1 MFVSQE
7 KQIEKR
13 KKFCPSCGTE
23 MEPGTVFCGKCGYKI
38 VEESDKNN
46 KKFFRYVSVFVV
58 AVVIGGIMKFGIL
71 GVMNLPGGNKE
82 IPNLYYVKDN
92 TAYGRWLENLER
104 EPLEFGT
111 DENMGELFRSTGR
124 LFAERPTYNV
134 FYFQPDLMS
143 PDGEYQLTIGDVQT
157 HDGEIT
163 YSLFYR
169 KNEQTR
175 LDTGIE
181 VHEIAGNGSV
191 IYKKGGNLYISN
203 LKSITKIASNVGEFY
218 LDHKKEK
225 VLWTEEREDEDTGIR
240 LVDCYT
246 QEIKNGEKKQ
256 IASQAH
262 LTGFTENFSKIT
274 GWDKDGSFIIR
285 DQEEREEIGATRGD
299 LETEIFIG
307 MGDYNEKTGKRK
319 VLVYKDGVEFP
330 LWVSAGENER
340 ILNLQYS
347 QVAKRFYVSFADHS
361 NRVRLISFDCDA
373 ASLLQESR
381 RVISSDDY
389 DAASLLQEEGTI
401 KEILSNISQ
410 FQLVIDKK
418 TGWDSIYYVE
428 DKEDE
433 EEQQLFCDQT
443 QILSGQ
449 YLSLYKPRDGYIW
462 VLDNHDLYRIEGK
475 EEKLISNSALWLQ
488 TLDNGE
494 ALIFENYD
502 PNNQSGDLVYYDG
515 KTNWLIEPDVKAFV
529 YLDE

>member
-1 MFVSQE
+1 MSQE

-23 MEPGTVFCGKCGYKI
+23 MELGTIFCGKCGYK
-38 VEESDKNN
+38 VAEESNKNN
-46 KKFFRYVSVFVV
+46 KKFFRYVSVFFV
-58 AVVIGGIMKFGIL
+58 AVVIGGIMKFGIS
-71 GVMNLPGGNKE
+71 GVMNIPGGNKE
-82 IPNLYYVKDN
+82 IPNLYYVKDD

-111 DENMGELFRSTGR
+111 DENMGELFRSTGS

-143 PDGEYQLTIGDVQT
+143 PDGEYQLTIDDVQT

-163 YSLFYR
+163 YSLYYR
-169 KNEQTR
+169 KNENEQIR

-203 LKSITKIASNVGEFY
+203 LKSMTKIAPNVGEFY

-225 VLWTEEREDEDTGIR
+225 VLWTEERGDEDTGIR

-246 QEIKNGEKKQ
+246 QEIKSGKKKQ
-256 IASQAH
+256 IASQVH

-330 LWVSAGENER
+330 LWISAGENER

-347 QVAKRFYVSFADHS
+347 QVVKRFYVSFGDYS
-361 NRVRLISFDCDA
+361 NRMRLISFNCDT
-373 ASLLQESR
+373 
-381 RVISSDDY
+381 
-389 DAASLLQEEGTI
+389 ASLLQEEGTI
-401 KEILSNISQ
+401 REISNNISQ
-410 FQLVIDKK
+410 FQLVTNKK
-418 TGWDSIYYVE
+418 TGWDSIYYAE
-428 DKEDE
+428 DKEND

-443 QILSGQ
+443 QILSGES
-449 YLSLYKPRDGYIW
+449 LSLYKPRDGYIW

-475 EEKLISNSALWLQ
+475 EEKLISNSTLWLQ
-488 TLDNGE
+488 PLDNGE

-502 PNNQSGDLVYYDG
+502 PDNQSGDLVYYDG
-515 KTNWLIEPDVKAFV
+515 KTNWLIEPDVEAFV
-529 YLDE
+529 YLDK